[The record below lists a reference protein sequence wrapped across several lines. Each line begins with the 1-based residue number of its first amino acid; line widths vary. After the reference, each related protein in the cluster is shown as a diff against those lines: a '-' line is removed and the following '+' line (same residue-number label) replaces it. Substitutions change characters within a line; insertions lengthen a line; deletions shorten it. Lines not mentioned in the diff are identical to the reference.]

1 MEEEPE
7 PEVKI
12 RKIKLRI
19 TSDLNPPL
27 SPSDDESNDDP
38 PYQGVPTERPAAPSP
53 GCDVPPPPKVPHKS
67 GNKTVIGTTYNN
79 MNTET
84 CAINMLALF
93 RYHVYLLNKFL

>member
-1 MEEEPE
+1 MEEARE

-38 PYQGVPTERPAAPSP
+38 PYQGVPPERPAAPP
-53 GCDVPPPPKVPHKS
+53 PRCDVPPPPKVPPREMWF
-67 GNKTVIGTTYNN
+67 KTKEPYDKHSQQ
-79 MNTET
+79 E
-84 CAINMLALF
+84 
-93 RYHVYLLNKFL
+93 